1 MSGHG
6 AKRNLIFLLA
16 EKKNTENILHFLSL
30 FQITSLNKHN
40 EINVNECSYIFSI
53 QWDIP
58 LAFTTL
64 HYIIMS
70 GVIYVLVFRARS
82 TPIYWSAWQMGWG
95 VQKRRRRLDDGG
107 MKKKTKITNNVKR
120 SVVWVAIVLFLIHLA
135 ALCIWPLALSLFR
148 HAKVVY
154 SSKMYILLLTINGVW
169 NNVYTSCATGQYEKE
184 AARMWADGTTMNV

>member
-1 MSGHG
+1 MFLYIFHSMRHSSCFHDI
-6 AKRNLIFLLA
+6 ALHHNERRNLCLGFPCPVNANLLKRVTNGMRSSK
-16 EKKNTENILHFLSL
+16 EKEK
-30 FQITSLNKHN
+30 
-40 EINVNECSYIFSI
+40 
-53 QWDIP
+53 
-58 LAFTTL
+58 A
-64 HYIIMS
+64 
-70 GVIYVLVFRARS
+70 
-82 TPIYWSAWQMGWG
+82 
-95 VQKRRRRLDDGG
+95 RRRWHE
-107 MKKKTKITNNVKR
+107 KKTKITNNVKR